1 MTNTGWQQRVRRDA
15 SRNADD
21 TRPERPRYDGEVP
34 PFRGP
39 DAVAVAL
46 QVNGRRVGV
55 RVRPVR
61 SLLDTL
67 RDDLGLTGAKKVCN
81 EGDCGACTV
90 LIDGRPA
97 YSCITLAIACEGR
110 AVETIEGISQ
120 DGKLHPVQEA
130 FIAHDAYQCGFC
142 TPGQVM
148 SVVGLLRTN
157 GSPSAED
164 VKRAIAGNL
173 CRCGA
178 YTNIVAA
185 GLTAAKKAKA

>member
-1 MTNTGWQQRVRRDA
+1 M
-15 SRNADD
+15 DD
-21 TRPERPRYDGEVP
+21 VP
-34 PFRGP
+34 PARGP
-39 DAVAVAL
+39 DAVDVAL
-46 QVNGRRVGV
+46 SVNGRPAKV

-67 RDDLGLTGAKKVCN
+67 RENLGLTGAKKVCN

-90 LIDGRPA
+90 LVDGRPV
-97 YSCITLAIACEGR
+97 YSCITLAIACEGKN
-110 AVETIEGISQ
+110 VETIEGMTVN
-120 DGKLHPVQEA
+120 GKLHPVQEA
-130 FIAHDAYQCGFC
+130 FIEHDAYQCGFC

-148 SVVGLLRTN
+148 SVVALLRTN
-157 GSPSAED
+157 AAPSAED

-185 GLTAAKKAKA
+185 GVAAAKKTKATA

>member
-1 MTNTGWQQRVRRDA
+1 MED
-15 SRNADD
+15 
-21 TRPERPRYDGEVP
+21 VP

-39 DAVAVAL
+39 GAVDVAL
-46 QVNGRRVGV
+46 TVNGRRASV

-67 RDDLGLTGAKKVCN
+67 RETLGLTGTKKVCN

-110 AVETIEGISQ
+110 EIETIEGLGTA
-120 DGKLHPVQEA
+120 DGTLHPVQQA
-130 FIAHDAYQCGFC
+130 FIEHDAYQCGFC

-148 SVVGLLRTN
+148 SVVALLRAN
-157 GSPSAED
+157 SAPSAED
-164 VKRAIAGNL
+164 VKRAVSGNL

-185 GLTAAKKAKA
+185 GVAAAKKAKA